1 MDIYDRKN
9 KVRRE
14 IYSEMLKKGQQKPS
28 IRLYD
33 RVRERMENKSHH
45 RVQKSRALC
54 KAQTVSK
61 LTLTLIRRALTESIL
76 ELIFGHCPQTLTTRV
91 VKKLYP
97 RNTEHIG
104 DNLQCDNNVCTLN
117 TSDKMRY

>member
-1 MDIYDRKN
+1 MDIYDRNN

-14 IYSEMLKKGQQKPS
+14 IYSEMLRKGQQKPS

-61 LTLTLIRRALTESIL
+61 LTLTLIRRALTESRF
-76 ELIFGHCPQTLTTRV
+76 ELIFGHSPQTLTTWV
-91 VKKLYP
+91 VRKLYP
-97 RNTEHIG
+97 RNIEHIHN
-104 DNLQCDNNVCTLN
+104 NLRCDSNMR
-117 TSDKMRY
+117 TSNASEKMRY